1 MLGSFQ
7 YFFYSKGLLL
17 TSLLTIWLHGT
28 IEIISIVMAG
38 GAGIIMGNSWAF
50 PGTYSRMV
58 SLKNGAKTGAKV
70 MLGLIP
76 MFITAGFI
84 ESYVTRLFDMPDFL
98 KAMIILLSLA
108 FMVWYII
115 IYPRQLFNHEL
126 HTTD

>member
-50 PGTYSRMV
+50 PRTYSRMA

-84 ESYVTRLFDMPDFL
+84 ESYVTRLF
-98 KAMIILLSLA
+98 
-108 FMVWYII
+108 
-115 IYPRQLFNHEL
+115 
-126 HTTD
+126 